1 MKSPTTIKRN
11 IVVVENL
18 KIDNS
23 KKSRSVNTYLDFLFH
38 IVYFMI
44 TYFSYFL
51 TSSINLSSIVSISFP
66 KIAFAA

>member
-23 KKSRSVNTYLDFLFH
+23 KKSRQVLTYLDFLFYEQTTLL
-38 IVYFMI
+38 I
-44 TYFSYFL
+44 FL
-51 TSSINLSSIVSISFP
+51 HLQ
-66 KIAFAA
+66 